1 MRGQDAH
8 ATAGETPALLT
19 REFILFLHPYMPRGV
34 PLRCYCSSRFLL
46 LVSEGNQSHTGEMR
60 DIKKL
65 WSEVGRYRFFVE
77 EQPEEQWALGVYDKD
92 TQRTHLEFEPTEEQ
106 AKDRATWYA
115 RRLTD
120 RTAVLSWQS

>member
-1 MRGQDAH
+1 MRH
-8 ATAGETPALLT
+8 
-19 REFILFLHPYMPRGV
+19 
-34 PLRCYCSSRFLL
+34 
-46 LVSEGNQSHTGEMR
+46 
-60 DIKKL
+60 IKKL

-115 RRLTD
+115 RRLID
-120 RTAVLSWQS
+120 RTAILSWQS